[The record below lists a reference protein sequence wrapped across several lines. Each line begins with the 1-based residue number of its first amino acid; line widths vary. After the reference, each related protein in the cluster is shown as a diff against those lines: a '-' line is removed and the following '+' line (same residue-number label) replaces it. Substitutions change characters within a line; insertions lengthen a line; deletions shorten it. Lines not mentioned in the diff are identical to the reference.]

1 MKKIFN
7 NFLFFYR
14 FVGNRSLVILILS
27 ALTALLDGIGLAMFI
42 PLFQAA
48 ATNEIDSAKSEFG
61 ELRIILEFFE
71 KMNLELNVQTIL
83 VIVIVLFSAKGGF
96 KFLESY
102 YKVKVRLFFMTKVR
116 YQLLDGMADLSYL
129 SFIKLDAGRIQNT
142 LSVEVSRLYGSFS
155 NYFNTIQ
162 SFILLLIYMALALLA
177 NFQFAILVIVC
188 GYLSNL
194 LFKIVYKR
202 TKLLSRTISD
212 LGHQFQS
219 YLIQSVQYFKYLK
232 ATDSIFTYK
241 EKIREKIG
249 EIELSQKKI
258 GFYDSILQS
267 TREPLVIAMIMVV
280 ILIQLS
286 FFDDNLSSVMLS
298 LIFFY
303 RSINSVLTLQTSYQL
318 FLSNAGSITSTE
330 YLLEE
335 FSKNREMVPVQRKAF
350 SDIDITLKGI
360 SFSFNEKVPVLSEV
374 SLHIPN
380 KSSVAFIGESGSGKT
395 TLINILSG
403 LVNPSHGT
411 VEINGVDLTQT
422 DKSFYRRTIGYITQ
436 EPVIF
441 NDTIFNNVTFWDDKT
456 LENIERFQHALK
468 LASVF
473 DFVDTLPDRE
483 ETFLGDNGVFL
494 SGGQRQR
501 ISISREL
508 YKNVEILILD
518 EATSALDSETER
530 HIQENIDQLKGKYT
544 LVIIA
549 HRMSTI
555 KNVDTIYLLDKG
567 KVKSS
572 GSFEGL
578 LAKSE
583 EFKRMIALQQF

>member
-1 MKKIFN
+1 M
-7 NFLFFYR
+7 FFYR
-14 FVGNRSLVILILS
+14 FVGNRTLVILFLS

-48 ATNEIDSAKSEFG
+48 ATDEVNSAESEFG

-71 KMNLELNVQTIL
+71 KIGLELNMQTIL
-83 VIVIVLFSAKGGF
+83 VIVIVLFSAKGIF

-116 YQLLDGMADLSYL
+116 YQLLDGMAGLSYL
-129 SFIKLDAGRIQNT
+129 GFIKLDAGRIQNT

-177 NFQFAILVIVC
+177 NFQFAILVIIC

-194 LFKIVYKR
+194 LFKIVYKK
-202 TKLLSRTISD
+202 TKLLSSTISD

-232 ATDSIFTYK
+232 ATDSIFSYK
-241 EKIREKIG
+241 EKIREKIAD
-249 EIELSQKKI
+249 IELSQKRI
-258 GFYDSILQS
+258 GFYDSILQA

-280 ILIQLS
+280 ILIQVS
-286 FFDDNLSSVMLS
+286 FFDDNLGSVMLS
-298 LIFFY
+298 LMFFY

-330 YLLEE
+330 YLLKE
-335 FSKNREMVPVQRKAF
+335 FSTNEENIPVQRKVF
-350 SDIDITLKGI
+350 SDIDITLTKI
-360 SFSFNEKVPVLSEV
+360 SFSFNEKVEVLSEV

-380 KSSVAFIGESGSGKT
+380 KSSVAFVGESGSGKT

-403 LVNPSHGT
+403 LVNPSYGT
-411 VEINGVDLTQT
+411 VEVNGVDLTKA
-422 DKSFYRRTIGYITQ
+422 DKSFYRRNIGYITQ

-441 NDTIFNNVTFWDDKT
+441 NDTIFNNVTFWDSKT
-456 LENIERFQHALK
+456 EENVERFHQALK

-473 DFVDTLPDRE
+473 DFVGTLPNME

-530 HIQENIDQLKGKYT
+530 QIQENIEQLKGKYT

-567 KVKSS
+567 KIQAS
-572 GSFEGL
+572 GSFDEL
-578 LAKSE
+578 IVESAQ
-583 EFKRMIALQQF
+583 FKRMIDLQQF